1 MSSEEKPP
9 KERMIAPQLSERS
22 LFSTGIMIGTMVK
35 TKYMRRFIIKTRPD
49 GLNIIDVNRTLS
61 RIDVAGKLIAR
72 IGPQNLVVAS
82 VREYAKVP
90 IEKFAELTGSI
101 PITGRFMPGTF
112 TNPMLPFYLSPEL
125 LLVVDPQLDS
135 QAIDEA
141 SKVGIPVISI
151 CDTDNVPENIDLII
165 PANNRG
171 RKALAAVFWLLARA
185 VLIHSGK
192 LKPDEPMKYTIEEF
206 ETKPEEPG

>member
-101 PITGRFMPGTF
+101 PINGRIMPGTF
-112 TNPMLPFYLSPEL
+112 TNPIFTFYLSQEL
-125 LLVVDPQLDS
+125 LMVVDPQLDS

-141 SKVGIPVISI
+141 SKVGIPVIAI
-151 CDTDNVPENIDLII
+151 CDTDNVPENVDLII

-185 VLIHSGK
+185 VLIHTGK

-206 ETKPEEPG
+206 ETKPEEPE